1 MVMLKL
7 SVTSGPHLGQQF
19 EFESRDTFLVGRVED
34 AHLKLSYDDP
44 YFSRRHF
51 LIEVN
56 PPRCRLLDLNSRNG
70 TFVNN
75 ARVESA
81 DLKNGDEISAGH
93 TVFRVS
99 VDTPIADEVTLQL
112 KRASANASSP
122 EPTLELPTNS
132 QFEIPGYEI
141 AGEIGR
147 GGMGAVY
154 KAIHQSSGEI
164 VAIKTIS
171 PSVGVSPREIDRF
184 LRECSIL
191 GELTHPNI
199 VRFRDIGETNGIL
212 YLIMEYVEGPD
223 VAKVMEQHGPL
234 PIKNAVRVMCQML
247 SGLDHAHS
255 RGFVHRDIKPSNILV
270 SKVPGLRIAK
280 LADFGLARA
289 YEASKLSGLTMQG
302 ETGGTPAYMAPE
314 QVTHYRDVKPAAD
327 QYSAAATLYKML
339 TNAAPHNIPNDPARQ
354 LIQLVTE
361 PPIPIRDRDNSIP
374 ESLSKVIHR
383 ALALDAK
390 QRFVSVAAFR
400 RALIPFT

>member
-1 MVMLKL
+1 VKLKL
-7 SVTSGPHLGQQF
+7 SVTGGPHLGKQF
-19 EFESRDTFLVGRVED
+19 AFDCRDTFLVGRVED

-70 TFVNN
+70 TSVNN
-75 ARVESA
+75 VRVESA

-99 VDTPIADEVTLQL
+99 VDAPNADEITQSL
-112 KRASANASSP
+112 KTISAKSRSL
-122 EPTLELPTNS
+122 EPTLELPSNS
-132 QFEIPGYEI
+132 PLQISGYEI
-141 AGEIGR
+141 EREIGR
-147 GGMGAVY
+147 GGMGTVY
-154 KAIHQSSGEI
+154 KATHKSSRES

-171 PSVGVSPREIDRF
+171 PSTGVSQRDMDRF
-184 LRECSIL
+184 VRECSIL

-199 VRFRDIGETNGIL
+199 IRFRDIGETNGKL
-212 YLIMEYVEGPD
+212 YLVMEYVEGPD
-223 VAKVMEQHGPL
+223 VAKVMEQRGPL
-234 PIKNAVRVMCQML
+234 PIKNAVRVICQML

-270 SKVPGLRIAK
+270 SKVPGVRIAK

-339 TNAAPHNIPNDPARQ
+339 TNATPHNVSNDPARQ
-354 LIQLVTE
+354 LIELLTV
-361 PPIPIRDRDNSIP
+361 PPVPIRERDNAIP
-374 ESLSKVIHR
+374 ESLGKVVHR
-383 ALALDAK
+383 AMAGDAK
-390 QRFVSVAAFR
+390 QRFESVIAFR
-400 RALIPFT
+400 EALLPFT